1 MEAKQ
6 EGRTPSLVEGIDM
19 RALPIGPEEA
29 FVLTRVDGRST
40 EADISAATGLSPE
53 RVGQTLERLH
63 ELGAVRFGALVPD
76 ERPPK
81 QTPSI
86 PAMAKLMHPVIEAP
100 SPDSARGAAQALYDP
115 GELDEEVDLELPRK
129 RKILDYFYRLDTATH
144 YELLGVAEDADKRAI
159 RDAYFAEVGT
169 FHPDKYFGKKLGNF
183 KTKLERVFQRLTEA
197 QEILSRKQSRAEYD
211 DYLRLVRKTRRLE
224 QAMDETGAPQDEL
237 AQARQQIESE
247 ARMAERASQAPH
259 YSQPPIDPE
268 ERKKALARKLRG
280 SLAPPARD
288 SKPAMD
294 RAALGEHVAD
304 DLKRRY
310 EARLAKARE
319 NQTRKYV
326 EAADLALASK
336 DLVSAANALR
346 IAISLAP
353 DDEAL
358 KQRFE
363 EIHEKAQATL
373 ADTYL
378 DQAKYEES
386 NRHWAEAATSYERA
400 ARGKNS
406 AQLYDRAAFCLL
418 EGGGDLRKAGDLARK
433 AVSLAPKAIDPRVT
447 LGRIYAKA
455 SMKESALAE
464 LERALGLAPDDD
476 NVKDWIKRI
485 KRGEA

>member
-1 MEAKQ
+1 
-6 EGRTPSLVEGIDM
+6 M

-40 EADISAATGLSPE
+40 EADISAATGLAPE
-53 RVGQTLERLH
+53 RVGQTLERLRD
-63 ELGAVRFGALVPD
+63 LGAVRFGTLPPQ

-81 QTPSI
+81 QVPTVP
-86 PAMAKLMHPVIEAP
+86 PTAKLRHPVIEAP
-100 SPDSARGAAQALYDP
+100 SPESSRGAAHALYDP
-115 GELDEEVDLELPRK
+115 GELDEEVDIDLPRK
-129 RKILDYFYRLDTATH
+129 RKILDYFYKLDTATH
-144 YELLGVAEDADKRAI
+144 YELLGVAEDADKRVI

-183 KTKLERVFQRLTEA
+183 KSKLEKVFQRLTEA
-197 QEILSRKQSRAEYD
+197 QEVLSRKQSRAEYD
-211 DYLRLVRKTRRLE
+211 AYLGLVQKTRSLE
-224 QAMDETGAPQDEL
+224 QAMDDSAAPSEEI
-237 AQARQQIESE
+237 ARAREQIESE
-247 ARMAERASQAPH
+247 ARMAERASQAPR

-268 ERKKALARKLRG
+268 ERKRALARKLRG

-288 SKPAMD
+288 SKPAID
-294 RAALGEHVAD
+294 REHVAD
-304 DLKRRY
+304 ELKRRY
-310 EARLAKARE
+310 EARLTKARE
-319 NQTRKYV
+319 NQTRRYV
-326 EAADLALASK
+326 EAADLAIASK

-363 EIHEKAQATL
+363 DVHQRAQATL

-386 NRHWAEAATSYERA
+386 NRHWAEAAASYEKA
-400 ARGKNS
+400 ARGKQS
-406 AQLYDRAAFCLL
+406 AGLYDRAAFCLL

-433 AVSLAPKAIDPRVT
+433 AVSLAPKSVEPRVT
-447 LGRIYAKA
+447 LGRIYGKA
-455 SMKESALAE
+455 GMKESALSE
-464 LERALGLAPDDD
+464 LERARELAPDDD
-476 NVKDWIKRI
+476 SIKDWIKRI